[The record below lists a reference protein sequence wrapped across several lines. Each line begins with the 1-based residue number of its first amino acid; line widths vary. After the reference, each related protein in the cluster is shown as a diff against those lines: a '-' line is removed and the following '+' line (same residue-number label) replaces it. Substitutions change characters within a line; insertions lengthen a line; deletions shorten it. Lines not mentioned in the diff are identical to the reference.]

1 VVAAP
6 PPQQGEFGTSPLTEA
21 RQNPATNRDG
31 VQRHP
36 TRETLLRPCHTLRV
50 IRQLFGDLKIYIS
63 RGKRG
68 LRGGLLKR
76 HRMNASPRGDTAKDT
91 VVVGVVLLGGKT
103 RRTSIRVHHMRSP
116 PERGSVQTSYAE
128 RDLKRGRYIGI
139 LVNRHS
145 DPTIKGQDTDATTKT
160 PRWNVLFLCG
170 D

>member
-76 HRMNASPRGDTAKDT
+76 HRMNASPRVDTAKDT
-91 VVVGVVLLGGKT
+91 VVVGVVLLGGKADGRRSESIICVLHPNEDLYRRHT
-103 RRTSIRVHHMRSP
+103 RSGT
-116 PERGSVQTSYAE
+116 
-128 RDLKRGRYIGI
+128 
-139 LVNRHS
+139 
-145 DPTIKGQDTDATTKT
+145 
-160 PRWNVLFLCG
+160 
-170 D
+170 